1 MKDMTREI
9 KTATK
14 KYNSIMDDL
23 GYEHNTIGTS
33 LSEDTEGWNLRDMV
47 AEMDYTLGTFYESGH
62 CNEEMRYGSDEEKK
76 YWRSCVGKMSRF
88 IKHYAP
94 LAKEMRCTSGHCSK
108 FDTK

>member
-1 MKDMTREI
+1 MTQKEM
-9 KTATK
+9 KTALK
-14 KYNSIMDDL
+14 RYNNIMEEL

-47 AEMDYTLGTFYESGH
+47 AEMDFTLGTFYESGH
-62 CNEEMRYGSDEEKK
+62 CNEDLRHGSDEEKK
-76 YWRSCVGKMSRF
+76 YWKSYVGKMSRF

-94 LAKEMRCTSGHCSK
+94 LVKGMRCAEGHYSK